1 MLKKITFK
9 RIALSFLLLLIAIIL
24 YHYPEELNQNVN
36 DVLAPKI
43 PIYLIDG
50 NNFVS
55 KSTIDDTSSEIHERI
70 KLIIDR
76 LTIGNGDDG
85 DFKPVIPKGTKIISM
100 DLNEGLLKINF
111 SEEFYNVS
119 KDNEE
124 KMIEA
129 IIYSLTELEEVD
141 KIMIFVNEERLM
153 VLPHS
158 KKRLDLYLDRSYGI
172 NKVIDI
178 TDVKNTQMT
187 TIYYLAKNDDYYYV
201 PISFVSNNDDKI
213 NIIIDSL
220 KTNTLNNSNLLSHLN
235 YQVELMNYEYNN
247 QDISLNFN
255 NALLDS
261 VRDGVLKEEVKYAIA
276 YSLRDSMGI
285 TSVTF
290 LVEGDFVD
298 ECVLT

>member
-70 KLIIDR
+70 KLIINR
-76 LTIGNGDDG
+76 LTIGNGVDG
-85 DFKPVIPKGTKIISM
+85 DFKPVIPKGTKLLSM